1 MHTAADI
8 LPLPVNVGWSIL
20 LTLGFWAVGRLV
32 RVDGSDGG
40 GVGAGAGCTGPLIAI
55 RRCDEWGTVVVH
67 AGVVCGRYNSGYFAG
82 NFLLRDEALPL
93 KAGPARGYG
102 SGNGVRRGQ
111 RESWGLQ
118 PAELRTLRSLK
129 TPALIQK
136 FIDGLTYQYADTAG
150 SPRRVL
156 RERRGHC
163 LEGALLAAAALRVNG
178 RPPLVMD
185 LESVRDD
192 DHVVAL
198 YRERGLWG
206 GIAKS
211 NYAGLRFRSPVYRTL
226 RELALSYFEHYYNLR
241 GERTLRAYSVA
252 VDLSRLDAK
261 HWMTD
266 EEEVWSVPELLIAA
280 RHYPIVPDKV
290 ARSLPRM
297 DRRSFE
303 AGMHGTVKH

>member
-1 MHTAADI
+1 
-8 LPLPVNVGWSIL
+8 L
-20 LTLGFWAVGRLV
+20 L
-32 RVDGSDGG
+32 
-40 GVGAGAGCTGPLIAI
+40 
-55 RRCDEWGTVVVH
+55 
-67 AGVVCGRYNSGYFAG
+67 
-82 NFLLRDEALPL
+82 
-93 KAGPARGYG
+93 
-102 SGNGVRRGQ
+102 
-111 RESWGLQ
+111 
-118 PAELRTLRSLK
+118 PAELRTLRSLN
-129 TPALIQK
+129 TPVKIQK

-163 LEGALLAAAALRVNG
+163 LEGALLAAAALRVSG
-178 RPPLVMD
+178 HRPLVMD

-211 NYAGLRFRSPVYRTL
+211 NYAGLRFRAPVYRTL

-252 VDLSRLDAK
+252 VDLSRLDAR

-290 ARSLPRM
+290 ARTLPRM